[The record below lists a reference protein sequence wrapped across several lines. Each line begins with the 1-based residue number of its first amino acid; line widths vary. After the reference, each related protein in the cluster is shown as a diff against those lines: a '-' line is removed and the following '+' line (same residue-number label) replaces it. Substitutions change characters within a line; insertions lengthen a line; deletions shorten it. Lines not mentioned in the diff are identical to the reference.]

1 MNPRLGH
8 PNLARAP
15 NTLVNIG
22 VIFYTRGGERLHDL
36 ALKFYT
42 SVSQLLQDNADLVCT
57 YDSCMRAC
65 ISFRRRVLTYATSF
79 VLPSFSLSDSPT
91 HTGSSLWRG

>member
-22 VIFYTRGGERLHDL
+22 VIFHARGGERLHDL

-57 YDSCMRAC
+57 YDSCMHGRMH
-65 ISFRRRVLTYATSF
+65 IIPLTF
-79 VLPSFSLSDSPT
+79 IHVRDFLCPFLSL
-91 HTGSSLWRG
+91 

>member
-42 SVSQLLQDNADLVCT
+42 SVSQLLQDNADLVCI
-57 YDSCMRAC
+57 YDSYMRAC
-65 ISFRRRVLTYATSF
+65 VHACTPIIPPTFTHLRDIFCPSLYFRV
-79 VLPSFSLSDSPT
+79 
-91 HTGSSLWRG
+91 